1 MVAKVRLLGASD
13 EVLLKGTLTPFGV
26 DRAFERFVALPVAQR
41 MEVRFDRVAPDSSD
55 GGLGN
60 GDPVAAEGDSGHPE
74 SA

>member
-41 MEVRFDRVAPDSSD
+41 MEVRFDRVAPDQD
-55 GGLGN
+55 VGN
-60 GDPVAAEGDSGHPE
+60 GDSVAVEGDSGHPE